1 MRAAV
6 GALVVLVALAVAVPA
21 SPRDH
26 GDDESRV
33 RVACLGGTAELRLRA
48 EEDEGAVGGT
58 IEIELRVDVRRAVSS
73 WRVVLLH
80 ERQLVFQ
87 GTRRSSGDG
96 YSFRLRRVVR
106 DWPGSESVS
115 ARLIAPSGRTCRV
128 AATI

>member
-6 GALVVLVALAVAVPA
+6 GALVVLFALALAVPA
-21 SPRDH
+21 APSGD

-48 EEDEGAVGGT
+48 EEDDGGVGT
-58 IEIELRVDVRRAVSS
+58 IEVELRVDVRRAVSS

-80 ERQLVFQ
+80 ERRLVFQ
-87 GTRRSSGDG
+87 GTRRSSGGG
-96 YSFRLRRVVR
+96 YSFRLRRVVP
-106 DWPGSESVS
+106 DWPGIESVS
-115 ARLIAPSGRTCRV
+115 ARLTAPSGRTCRV